1 MKVLRG
7 INTLVAKITDVLL
20 ILLIGGI
27 VAVIFS
33 ELLYRNILNR
43 SFRSAVE
50 ISGIMFI
57 WMIFLGIIHLY
68 DRNKMLRFEVVLN
81 RVEGWVAEVLW
92 YISKMVC
99 LCLGI
104 VMIIA
109 FIGLYPI
116 ISTRFYVTMRFLP
129 FTMHFLP
136 MAIAGGFLVLKSVEE
151 LLTKTFRLTREFTG
165 QTTVREG
172 GS

>member
-1 MKVLRG
+1 MKILRG
-7 INTLVAKITDVLL
+7 TITLIARITDVLL
-20 ILLIGGI
+20 ILLIGGL
-27 VAVIFS
+27 VAVIFT

-57 WMIFLGIIHLY
+57 WMIFLGIVHLY
-68 DRNKMLRFEVVLN
+68 DRDKMLRFEILLS
-81 RVEGWVAEVLW
+81 RVKGWAAEILW
-92 YISKMVC
+92 YINKVVC

-104 VMIIA
+104 VMVIA
-109 FIGLYPI
+109 FIRLYPF

-129 FTMHFLP
+129 FTMHYLP

-151 LLTKTFRLTREFTG
+151 LLTKIFRLTREISSR
-165 QTTVREG
+165 TTVREG
-172 GS
+172 ES